1 MFKGRLKLTV
11 AAVALTL
18 VAASAGAVLLAQG
31 RGPHGGGFGLGF
43 GPFGFRGMGLL
54 AAALDLTDEQQ
65 TQIKGILSQHRDEF
79 RAIAQQVR
87 PKRDALQEAIVAG
100 DEATIRARVT
110 DLTQAGGD
118 AAVVASK
125 VHAEVMQ
132 VLTPEQQ
139 QKASELRERF
149 KGRVG
154 ERWRERGFDF

>member
-1 MFKGRLKLTV
+1 MFKGRLKLAV

-18 VAASAGAVLLAQG
+18 VAASAGAVLAQG

-79 RAIAQQVR
+79 RAVAEQVR

-110 DLTQAGGD
+110 DLAQAGGD
-118 AAVVASK
+118 AAVLASK

-149 KGRVG
+149 KSRVG
-154 ERWRERGFDF
+154 ERRRERGFDF